1 MNIKIE
7 ALLNL
12 YRVHAYRILVMIA
25 MFFPLMLQVQ
35 RRRSVFRS
43 GGLVSFHPVA
53 HTGMTFLMARPF

>member
-1 MNIKIE
+1 
-7 ALLNL
+7 
-12 YRVHAYRILVMIA
+12 MIA

-53 HTGMTFLMARPF
+53 HRNDLPYGPPVLKICPLKVRVL